1 MRTLYIYYVDD
12 PDFST
17 FDYETIINDLLG
29 DYAEGGAS
37 FGYSDEECR
46 NYGFDVSFGMV
57 DISEDAD
64 IDEVIEMI
72 EEEFL
77 ADGIDLVNI
86 TL

>member
-12 PDFST
+12 TDLST
-17 FDYETIINDLLG
+17 FEYEAIINDLLG
-29 DYAEGGAS
+29 NYAEGGAA
-37 FGYSDEECR
+37 FGYVDEECR
-46 NYGFDVSFGMV
+46 NYGADVSFGMV
-57 DISEDAD
+57 ELSEDAD

-72 EEEFL
+72 EDEFL